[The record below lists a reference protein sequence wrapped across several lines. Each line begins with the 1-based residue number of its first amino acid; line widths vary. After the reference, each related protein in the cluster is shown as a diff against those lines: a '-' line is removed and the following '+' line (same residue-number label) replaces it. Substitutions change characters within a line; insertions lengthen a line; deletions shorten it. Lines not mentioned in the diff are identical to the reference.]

1 MFRFATRL
9 KNLNSMRAAG
19 FTTDLHN
26 FAFLGKNPYLGGAS
40 DWVWFNVPHGPQKQ
54 IDSFVSALLACKA
67 GKETVRSTTN
77 PLMNMITALMCS
89 AKSMQSQSLIDV
101 LLQSTCLALIRV
113 L

>member
-1 MFRFATRL
+1 VRCGVLTDL
-9 KNLNSMRAAG
+9 PSCKDYKPVCKKTIGLNNFGAAG

-67 GKETVRSTTN
+67 GKETVRSTT
-77 PLMNMITALMCS
+77 PL
-89 AKSMQSQSLIDV
+89 V
-101 LLQSTCLALIRV
+101 LSTELFAQVDRRAIAC
-113 L
+113 